1 MNFTF
6 GIITLNNVENIN
18 KVIDSIEIQNIPNYE
33 IIIVGCKKTFNL
45 TTLNK
50 LKRKNCICIPF
61 DETIYPGWITKKK
74 NIITQ
79 NAKYENIVY
88 MHDYVVLDNNW
99 YKGYLKNGN
108 NFDVIINPIQNLDGS
123 RFRDWVL
130 NMFFLR
136 GQYLINE
143 NRTNPTI
150 NAPDQWIQTSEH
162 VIEKY
167 GINPYLQAHFLS
179 YDDDGKTWQKYIYI
193 SGAYWVAKKNVME
206 EIPLNENLLW
216 FQSEDIDWCQRVRNK
231 YIFSCNKYSIC
242 KFIKQK
248 D

>member
-6 GIITLNNVENIN
+6 GIITINNIENIN

-33 IIIVGCKKTFNL
+33 IIIVGCDKTFNL
-45 TTLNK
+45 RTLNK
-50 LKRKNCICIPF
+50 LKRKNCLYIPF

-88 MHDYVVLDNNW
+88 MHDYILLDDNW
-99 YKGYLKNGN
+99 YNGYLKYGN
-108 NFDVIINPIQNLDGS
+108 NFDIIVNIIQNSNGE

-143 NRTNPTI
+143 NRTIPRI
-150 NAPDQWIQTSEH
+150 NAPDQWIQKGEN

-167 GINPYLQAHFLS
+167 KINPNIQAHFLS
-179 YDDDGKTWQKYIYI
+179 YDDDGKEWQKYIYI
-193 SGAYWVAKKNVME
+193 SGAYWVAKKYVMDE
-206 EIPLNENLLW
+206 FPLNENLMW
-216 FQSEDIDWCQRVRNK
+216 GQSEDIDWCQRVRNK
-231 YIFSCNKYSIC
+231 YMFKCNKYSTC
-242 KFIKQK
+242 KLIKYK
-248 D
+248 

>member
-6 GIITLNNVENIN
+6 GIITINNIENIN

-33 IIIVGCKKTFNL
+33 IIIVGCDKTFNL

-50 LKRKNCICIPF
+50 LKRKNCVCIPF

-79 NAKYENIVY
+79 NAKYENVVY
-88 MHDYVVLDNNW
+88 MHDYIILDDNW
-99 YKGYLKNGN
+99 YNGYLKYGN
-108 NFDVIINPIQNLDGS
+108 NFDIIVNVIQNYNGE

-143 NRTNPTI
+143 NRINPI
-150 NAPDQWIQTSEH
+150 VNAPDQWIQKGEH

-167 GINPYLQAHFLS
+167 QINPNIQAHFLS
-179 YDDDGKTWQKYIYI
+179 YDDDGKEWQQYIYI
-193 SGAYWVAKKNVME
+193 SGTYWVAKKYVMDE
-206 EIPLNENLLW
+206 FPLNENLMW
-216 FQSEDIDWCQRVRNK
+216 AQSEDIDWCQRVRNK
-231 YIFSCNKYSIC
+231 YMFKCNKYSTC
-242 KFIKQK
+242 KLIKQK
-248 D
+248 